1 MLESSVEEHQTT
13 TSTVRI
19 WPNALTTL
27 MRVDQISFVQRLDCS
42 LSLSLPLCYI
52 FFKKRKK
59 KGPHAYAVS
68 LQPLVEAQV
77 EGISLV

>member
-27 MRVDQISFVQRLDCS
+27 MRVDRISFVQRLDCS
-42 LSLSLPLCYI
+42 LSSFVLHFL
-52 FFKKRKK
+52 KKGK
-59 KGPHAYAVS
+59 KGPHAHAVS

>member
-1 MLESSVEEHQTT
+1 MEEHQTT

-42 LSLSLPLCYI
+42 LSLSSFVLH
-52 FFKKRKK
+52 FFKKREKK
-59 KGPHAYAVS
+59 VPTLMLCVS